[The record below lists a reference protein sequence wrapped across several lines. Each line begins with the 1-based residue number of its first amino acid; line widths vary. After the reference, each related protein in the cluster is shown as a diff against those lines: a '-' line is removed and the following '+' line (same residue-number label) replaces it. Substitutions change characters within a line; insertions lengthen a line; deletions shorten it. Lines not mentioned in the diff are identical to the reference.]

1 MSAAG
6 TMGPWIGRSVRR
18 REDLRFVTG
27 RGEYTD
33 DRRFAGVVHV
43 VPVRS
48 IYAHAKILN
57 VDIAQA
63 AAVPGVIAVVSAQD
77 LIPDVFKIQ
86 AGLPKPN
93 CDIASFPLAHEKV
106 RYFGEPVVVV
116 LAESVEIAED
126 AAQLV
131 NVEYEPLN
139 VVIDPEKALEPDSAV
154 VHEAVGTNL
163 AWSKRFSYGDVDGA
177 FAEADR
183 VIERRLHLHRFT
195 SAPLET
201 RAAVV
206 TYNARNGR
214 FDVFSNL
221 QNPER
226 YRSRIAWALKCSPDS
241 FHYECPDIGGGF
253 GIKLHMLWTILLC
266 YLARRYGRPMKWIE
280 DRTGHLSASH
290 HGNEVLYDAAI
301 AVRNDGTIL
310 GIRTRAIHDEGA
322 YLERE
327 PKGTVNQLRHATLLY
342 TFRNIEMD
350 FLAVMTNKC
359 PTGPNRAYGKVQ
371 QVLLVERLIDE
382 AARELHL
389 DSIEMRRRNLVQPE
403 SMPYET
409 PTGALYDGG
418 DYPQLIER
426 VKAIFDFAAFRRRQ
440 AAALSEGRYLGVG
453 IALGL
458 EASPS
463 NSSIQQLID
472 PNDHRSGDSE
482 AASVRVGL
490 DGLLF
495 VAVGSVPQGQ
505 GHETTVSQIVAD
517 QFGTDP
523 AHVNVTI
530 GYDSHRDPSTPNS
543 GTHASRFSVM
553 VGGALEG
560 ACGKLRAKMTTIA
573 AHLLE
578 VPETEIAFKR
588 GSVTTADDRA
598 ITFAELARIANLDLS
613 RLPQGTEAG
622 LEADFVYRAPFG
634 QPRDDVSGNFSLSYA
649 YGAAVVEVD
658 VDIETG
664 RVGLERIINVHD
676 CGVQI
681 NPMIV
686 EGQVHGAI
694 AHQLGAA
701 LFERIEYDE
710 EGQLTTA
717 TFKDYRTASAAD
729 LCTFECSH
737 FETPSLFAPLGAR
750 GAGEGSGTPLVATI
764 NAVADALSPLGVILV
779 EGHVSPKDIWKLVQ
793 SAPARAGA
801 ILA

>member
-1 MSAAG
+1 MKG
-6 TMGPWIGRSVRR
+6 Q
-18 REDLRFVTG
+18 
-27 RGEYTD
+27 GEYVD
-33 DRRFAGVVHV
+33 DRAIAGAVHV

-57 VDIAQA
+57 IDISQA
-63 AAVPGVIAVVSAQD
+63 AALPGVIAVVTGDD
-77 LIPDVFKIQ
+77 LASEVLKVQ
-86 AGLPKPN
+86 AGLPMPN
-93 CDIASFPLAHEKV
+93 RDIASFPLAHKKV

-116 LAESVEIAED
+116 IAESVEIAED

-131 NVEYEPLN
+131 DIEYEPLRP
-139 VVIDPEKALEPDSAV
+139 VIDPKKALEPGSAI
-154 VHEAVGTNL
+154 VHDAIGTNL
-163 AWSKRFSYGDVDGA
+163 AWSKRFSYGDVAGA
-177 FAEADR
+177 FAAADR
-183 VIERRLHLHRFT
+183 IVERQLHLHRFT

-206 TYNARNGR
+206 SYNARTKI

-226 YRSRIAWALKCSPDS
+226 YRYRIAWALNVSPDA
-241 FHYECPDIGGGF
+241 FHFECPDIGGGF
-253 GIKLHMLWTILLC
+253 GIKLHMLWTILLSF
-266 YLARRYGRPMKWIE
+266 LARRYGRPMKWIE
-280 DRTGHLSASH
+280 DRTGHLAASH

-310 GIRTRAIHDEGA
+310 GIRARAIHDEGA

-327 PKGTVNQLRHATLLY
+327 PKGTVNQLRHATLTY
-342 TFRNIEMD
+342 AFRNIELD
-350 FLAVMTNKC
+350 FQAVMTNKC

-371 QVLLVERLIDE
+371 QVMLVERLIDE
-382 AARELHL
+382 AARELQI
-389 DSIEMRRRNLVQPE
+389 DPVEMRSRNLVQPE

-418 DYPQLIER
+418 DYPQLLDR
-426 VKAIFDFAAFRRRQ
+426 VNAIFDFAAFRRRQ
-440 AAALSEGRYLGVG
+440 VAALSEGRYLGVG

-463 NSSIQQLID
+463 NTSIQQLID
-472 PNDHRSGDSE
+472 PDDHRSGDSE
-482 AASVRVGL
+482 AASVRVGF
-490 DGLLF
+490 DGLI
-495 VAVGSVPQGQ
+495 VAAVGSVPQGQ

-517 QFGTDP
+517 QLGSEPSRVT
-523 AHVNVTI
+523 VTI
-530 GYDSHRDPSTPNS
+530 GYDSYRDPSTPNS
-543 GTHASRFSVM
+543 GTHASRFTVM

-560 ACGKLRAKMTTIA
+560 ACTKLREKMRRIA
-573 AHLLE
+573 AHLFGVTAEAVVCEGGCLRG
-578 VPETEIAFKR
+578 PNGASIA
-588 GSVTTADDRA
+588 
-598 ITFAELARIANLDLS
+598 FAELARIASFDLS
-613 RLPQGTEAG
+613 RLPDNTEAG
-622 LEADFVYRAPFG
+622 LEAHYVYRAPFG
-634 QPRDDVSGNFSLSYA
+634 QPRDAFSGNFSVSYA

-664 RVGLERIINVHD
+664 RVRLERIINVHD

-717 TFKDYRTASAAD
+717 TFKDYRTATAAD
-729 LCTFECSH
+729 LCTFECDH

-750 GAGEGSGTPLVATI
+750 GGGEGSGAPLVATI
-764 NAVADALSPLGVILV
+764 NAVADALSPLGVVLV
-779 EGHVSPKDIWKLVQ
+779 EGHVSPKDIWNLVQ
-793 SAPARAGA
+793 SAPARAA
-801 ILA
+801 TALV